1 MGIER
6 RLARPG
12 FNYGP
17 PARQGT
23 GKLDIDARRV
33 KRHCVSID
41 QCDGRTGIVDRHVQ
55 VVQGSQDGNPE
66 LARATVERQN
76 TREMSEDE
84 AAAYR
89 LAPEHMLDWLGAS
102 AMPDDAA
109 DLKVLERWENH
120 LDWLELDQ
128 RQPASPA
135 EDGVWHEPERSRK

>member
-1 MGIER
+1 M
-6 RLARPG
+6 RPG
-12 FNYGP
+12 DSDSDLPVPDPDPDPDGSP
-17 PARQGT
+17 IHPRELEVAEARMQ
-23 GKLDIDARRV
+23 DEM
-33 KRHCVSID
+33 H
-41 QCDGRTGIVDRHVQ
+41 RHVQ